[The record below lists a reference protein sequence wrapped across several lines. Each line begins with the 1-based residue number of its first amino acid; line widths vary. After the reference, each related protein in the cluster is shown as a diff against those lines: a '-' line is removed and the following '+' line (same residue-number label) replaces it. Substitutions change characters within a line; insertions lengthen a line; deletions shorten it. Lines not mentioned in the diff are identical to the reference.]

1 MEVEFDRAVDHR
13 YEDGELEA
21 LVPGKFGGLDPR
33 YEHLIWRLSWE
44 LNDSV
49 SYLRGFLDNGSD
61 EEVRMAFQVVERNYL
76 MLRLEREH
84 CRKNL
89 TPVVFRTS
97 SPLKWL
103 LSLKSLAEELAGSP
117 DLRTA
122 FLAFSLAFL
131 TSDLFWFWLFL
142 LSRLPPG
149 RYLRVLTASLLLIFL
164 FGSLIFALNG
174 LLKGRT
180 SDNGPH
186 PSRE

>member
-1 MEVEFDRAVDHR
+1 MRPWF
-13 YEDGELEA
+13 LES
-21 LVPGKFGGLDPR
+21 LGGLDPR

-61 EEVRMAFQVVERNYL
+61 EEVRVAFQVVERNYL

-89 TPVVFRTS
+89 TAVVFHPS
-97 SPLKWL
+97 PPLKWI

-117 DLRTA
+117 GLRTA
-122 FLAFSLAFL
+122 FLAFFLAFL
-131 TSDLFWFWLFL
+131 TPGLFWFWLFL
-142 LSRLPPG
+142 LSRLPSRGGVRP
-149 RYLRVLTASLLLIFL
+149 LAAFPLLVLL

-180 SDNGPH
+180 SDTGPH